1 MRLIYRPHFHAW
13 TRATSWAAHTAS
25 RTRFARSRPR
35 RAQPERRQRTGR
47 RRKQAGDVQDSSD
60 SSGRGSR
67 RRAPPEPGADAPR
80 RVEHTAQSVMAHCSP
95 ARAGPP
101 GACGGPET
109 RGEPDEASDSPALSW
124 VVVQSPSSASSS
136 ASLVTCPHASAAPP
150 LRAQIARPGPAA
162 TQTEM
167 SAAAAHWP
175 PARATCAAPT
185 RARFLLPRTR
195 PPMCPCGAPRAGGKG
210 ANGRALFSRSAGAR
224 THR

>member
-80 RVEHTAQSVMAHCSP
+80 RVEHAQA
-95 ARAGPP
+95 AQ
-101 GACGGPET
+101 T
-109 RGEPDEASDSPALSW
+109 RR
-124 VVVQSPSSASSS
+124 
-136 ASLVTCPHASAAPP
+136 TCLLFRSCIKADIS
-150 LRAQIARPGPAA
+150 
-162 TQTEM
+162 TEED
-167 SAAAAHWP
+167 
-175 PARATCAAPT
+175 
-185 RARFLLPRTR
+185 
-195 PPMCPCGAPRAGGKG
+195 
-210 ANGRALFSRSAGAR
+210 
-224 THR
+224 